1 MRNSKTIKMLLS
13 DGTLSGLLYVDNSDW
28 NNGAWVSAPRDSFF
42 ELMKTDEIERW
53 GVYLLLSKN
62 KVYVGQS
69 IHIKSRLQNHNTNKD
84 WWDRVI
90 VLTTK
95 DDSFGRSEIDYLESK
110 FITLADSVGSLDNDN
125 KNSGITPKIDIFK
138 RNELDKFIHES
149 LLVFETIGIN
159 VFSRKSK
166 TTLKASKAIPT
177 PLKKENN
184 PRNYSNLEGNI
195 YSFISNGLE
204 SKVKVI
210 TVKEVIVLSN
220 SKIQDLRTHSGTMI
234 KNSKVIRD
242 KHIKLGNLIDNV
254 VKNDI
259 KVGSLSQA
267 AIFIN
272 GGNIN
277 AWTAFKDENGN
288 TIDVISRKK
297 IS

>member
-13 DGTLSGLLYVDNSDW
+13 DGTLSGLLYVENSDW
-28 NNGAWVSAPRDSFF
+28 NNGAWVSAPRDSFV

-53 GVYLLLSKN
+53 GVYLLLSNN

-69 IHIKSRLQNHNTNKD
+69 IHIKNRLQNHNTNKD

-95 DDSFGRSEIDYLESK
+95 DNSFGRSEIDYLESK
-110 FITLADSVGSLDNDN
+110 FIALADSVGSLDTDN

-138 RNELDKFIHES
+138 RNELDKFINES

-159 VFSRKSK
+159 VFSRKIK
-166 TTLKASKAIPT
+166 ATLKPSKAIPT

-195 YSFISNGLE
+195 YTFISNGLE

-210 TVKEVIVLSN
+210 NAKEVIVLSN

-254 VKNDI
+254 IVNNI

-277 AWTAFKDENGN
+277 AWTAFKDADGN
-288 TIDVISRKK
+288 TIDVIARKK
-297 IS
+297 D